1 MADEKAD
8 EKKNGMP
15 TDAGT
20 NKEWLRAVV
29 TDKVEKATQ
38 WTSKETREMG
48 PKRPGSRIQEILQG
62 FYWDLVDK
70 LREVKFT
77 EGGEIITAPAEDS
90 FDGWYEDLELATY
103 AQKPKLMDVFNTI
116 ARMCHLPEAEGFE
129 EEDFQSL
136 LSSIMNR
143 CMDEDEYLELIARVI
158 NERYPGLA
166 SPFRSTPTDDEMK
179 EYEDLLYRRRLS
191 EVQFNIDTNIEEFA
205 EELQKIEAAAKT
217 DFEILARQ
225 LNELVIFGA
234 DAWELTLYCLMSPNA
249 PRFLMN
255 GLDFRPNLHEMLAG
269 DISTAKSKVHKIA
282 KLIAPKMVIV
292 DDTTKATFEGVAP
305 TKSGGDIEE
314 GVIDWANFGV
324 MIVEEFTRTFSKM
337 PLFRRVMDGEYI
349 EIHKKGSSK
358 GVHVNT
364 TMLTACNP
372 TDDFFLEE
380 INFRKQLPFKEG
392 VLSRFDILIPLTA
405 TQLKNELLVD
415 RIDLFGTGPEIPIDF
430 EDVKGRLE
438 TLAKGMQQIKF
449 VVLTEEQKKTLRDT
463 FKAHNTADRNHKYI
477 KNRPL
482 VILRDLE
489 SLARLVN
496 TITTVNFSKRRVE
509 NGMLHADDKD
519 IDKAVQLWEN
529 LLVFRIQLYARSSRN
544 LMTVSDEILAYL
556 ARMGGSDSWISV
568 EEALNEFVMVQHKV
582 GRTTFYK
589 EVTGLI
595 EEGRII
601 ATNKRNRKIRLVV
614 K

>member
-1 MADEKAD
+1 MADSKEKNG
-8 EKKNGMP
+8 NGMP
-15 TDAGT
+15 TNAGT

-29 TDKVEKATQ
+29 NDKVEKATT
-38 WTSKETREMG
+38 WTSKETKGMG
-48 PKRPGSRIQEILQG
+48 PKRPGSRLQEILQG

-70 LREVKFT
+70 LKEVKFT
-77 EGGEIITAPAEDS
+77 EGGEVITAPAEDS
-90 FDGWYEDLELATY
+90 FDKWYENMELATY
-103 AQKPKLMDVFNTI
+103 AQKPKLMDIFNTI
-116 ARMCHLPEAEGFE
+116 ARMCHSPEAEGFE
-129 EEDFQSL
+129 EEDFQSM
-136 LSSIMNR
+136 LSHIMNR
-143 CMDEDEYLELIARVI
+143 CMDEDEYLEVIARVI

-166 SPFRSTPTDDEMK
+166 SPFRSTPTVEEMQ
-179 EYEDLLYRRRLS
+179 EYEDLLYRRRLD
-191 EVQFNIDTNIEEFA
+191 EVRFNIDTNIEEFA

-225 LNELVIFGA
+225 LNELVIFGT

-249 PRFLMN
+249 PRFIMN
-255 GLDFRPNLHEMLAG
+255 GLDYRSCIHEMLAG

-282 KLIAPKMVIV
+282 KMIAPKMLVV
-292 DDTTKATFEGVAP
+292 DDTTKPTFEGVAP
-305 TKSGGDIEE
+305 TKSGGEIEE
-314 GVIDWANFGV
+314 GVVDWANDGV

-337 PLFRRVMDGEYI
+337 PLFRRVMDGEPI
-349 EIHKKGSSK
+349 EIYKKGSSK
-358 GVHVNT
+358 TIDSNMA
-364 TMLTACNP
+364 MLTACNP
-372 TDDFFLEE
+372 NDDFFLEE
-380 INFRKQLPFKEG
+380 MNFRKQLPFKEG

-415 RIDLFGTGPEIPIDF
+415 RIDIFGMGPEIPIDF
-430 EDVKGRLE
+430 EEVKDRLV
-438 TLAKGMQQIKF
+438 TLAKGMKQVKF
-449 VVLTEEQKKTLRDT
+449 VILTEEQKTTVRDA
-463 FKAHNTADRNHKYI
+463 FKAHNTADRNHRYI

-496 TITTVNFSKRRVE
+496 TITTVNFSKRKVE
-509 NGMLHADDKD
+509 NGMLHADDDD
-519 IDKAVQLWEN
+519 IDKAIQLWEN

-556 ARMGGSDSWISV
+556 ARMGGTDSWIPV

-589 EVTGLI
+589 EITGLI

-601 ATNKRNRKIRLVV
+601 ATNKRNRKIRLVI

>member
-1 MADEKAD
+1 MADKEKNG
-8 EKKNGMP
+8 NGMP

-29 TDKVEKATQ
+29 NDKVEKATT
-38 WTSKETREMG
+38 WTSKETRDMG
-48 PKRPGSRIQEILQG
+48 PKRPGSRLQEILQG
-62 FYWDLVDK
+62 FYWHLVDK
-70 LREVKFT
+70 LKEVKFT

-90 FDGWYEDLELATY
+90 FDKWYENMELETY

-116 ARMCHLPEAEGFE
+116 ARMCQVPEAEGYE
-129 EEDFQSL
+129 EEDFQSM
-136 LSSIMNR
+136 LSHIMNR
-143 CMDEDEYLELIARVI
+143 CMDEDEYLEVIARVI

-166 SPFRSTPTDDEMK
+166 SPFRSTPTVEEMQ
-179 EYEDLLYRRRLS
+179 EYEDLLYRRRLD
-191 EVQFNIDTNIEEFA
+191 EVRFNIDTNIEEFA

-225 LNELVIFGA
+225 LNELVIFGT

-249 PRFLMN
+249 PRFIMN
-255 GLDFRPNLHEMLAG
+255 GLDYRSCIHEMLAG

-282 KLIAPKMVIV
+282 KMIAPKMLVV
-292 DDTTKATFEGVAP
+292 DDTTKPTFEGVAP
-305 TKSGGDIEE
+305 TKSGGEIEE
-314 GVIDWANFGV
+314 GVVDWANDGV

-337 PLFRRVMDGEYI
+337 PLFRRVMDGEPI
-349 EIHKKGSSK
+349 EIYKKGSSK
-358 GVHVNT
+358 TIDSNMA
-364 TMLTACNP
+364 MLTACNP
-372 TDDFFLEE
+372 NDDFFLEE
-380 INFRKQLPFKEG
+380 MNFRKQLPFKEG

-415 RIDLFGTGPEIPIDF
+415 RIDIFGTGPEIPIDF
-430 EDVKGRLE
+430 EEVKDRLV
-438 TLAKGMQQIKF
+438 TLAKGMKQVKF
-449 VVLTEEQKKTLRDT
+449 VILTEEQKTTVRDA
-463 FKAHNTADRNHKYI
+463 FKAHNTADRKHRYI

-496 TITTVNFSKRRVE
+496 TITTVNFSKRKVE
-509 NGMLHADDKD
+509 NGMLHADDDD
-519 IDKAVQLWEN
+519 IDKAIQLWEN

-556 ARMGGSDSWISV
+556 ARVGGSDSWIPV

-589 EVTGLI
+589 EITGLI

-601 ATNKRNRKIRLVV
+601 ATNKRNRKIRLVI